1 MPGNSNGFVEP
12 LELGI
17 QEWENGRLTSILCGA
32 YIYCQLSGEIP
43 EIQEGQLT
51 EIDQF
56 RFEFN
61 YLSGHIP
68 ESICD
73 LGLNDDDY
81 LEFDLAGN
89 YLCPPY
95 PECVENAI
103 EIQNTEDCID
113 INIGDIDSN
122 GQIDI
127 IDVVMLV
134 SFILGDESPNDS
146 EFLLADFNFDGFLNI
161 LDVID
166 MVSAILQN

>member
-1 MPGNSNGFVEP
+1 M
-12 LELGI
+12 
-17 QEWENGRLTSILCGA
+17 
-32 YIYCQLSGEIP
+32 
-43 EIQEGQLT
+43 
-51 EIDQF
+51 
-56 RFEFN
+56 
-61 YLSGHIP
+61 
-68 ESICD
+68 
-73 LGLNDDDY
+73 
-81 LEFDLAGN
+81 AGN
-89 YLCPPY
+89 YLCPHY

-134 SFILGDESPNDS
+134 SFILGDEDPNDS